1 MIHFNM
7 KTYLTLILSAI
18 VIVGY
23 GQSSMNNVV
32 SPATANKESM
42 SPKNIIMLIG
52 DGMGLSQV
60 SAAQFYKEDTPH
72 FERFPVIGLIKTS
85 SSDQLIT
92 DSAAGATAFASG
104 VKTYNG
110 AIGMSRDSLPVP
122 TILEQLSAKGYH
134 SGVVATSSIT
144 HATPAAYYAHV
155 KLRRQAED
163 IAEQLVQS
171 EVDFFAGGG
180 LQYFNDRSDKVDL
193 LNALSKNGFSVDTT
207 GIETDL
213 KGKKQAYLLAADGMP
228 RMLDGREDFLPVATT
243 KAIDHLNQGESGF
256 FLMVEGS
263 QIDWVGHV
271 NETDYLVSELLDFD
285 EVIGR
290 VLDFAEADGQTLV
303 IVTADHE
310 TGGFTLSDLD
320 GDYNQVKGTYST
332 GGHSATMVPV
342 FAYGP
347 GSEQFGG
354 IYPNNDIYLKLV
366 KILGLSP
373 N

>member
-1 MIHFNM
+1 MI
-7 KTYLTLILSAI
+7 
-18 VIVGY
+18 
-23 GQSSMNNVV
+23 
-32 SPATANKESM
+32 
-42 SPKNIIMLIG
+42 
-52 DGMGLSQV
+52 D
-60 SAAQFYKEDTPH
+60 
-72 FERFPVIGLIKTS
+72 
-85 SSDQLIT
+85 
-92 DSAAGATAFASG
+92 
-104 VKTYNG
+104 
-110 AIGMSRDSLPVP
+110 
-122 TILEQLSAKGYH
+122 
-134 SGVVATSSIT
+134 
-144 HATPAAYYAHV
+144 
-155 KLRRQAED
+155 
-163 IAEQLVQS
+163 
-171 EVDFFAGGG
+171 
-180 LQYFNDRSDKVDL
+180 
-193 LNALSKNGFSVDTT
+193 LSKNGFSVDTT

-263 QIDWVGHV
+263 QIDWGGHV